1 MKMLDHSD
9 FKINYLNLHTVEK
22 LRDEN
27 MAKLKSLMPDQ
38 LN

>member
-1 MKMLDHSD
+1 MLDHAD
-9 FKINYLNLHTVEK
+9 FKINYVNLHTVEK